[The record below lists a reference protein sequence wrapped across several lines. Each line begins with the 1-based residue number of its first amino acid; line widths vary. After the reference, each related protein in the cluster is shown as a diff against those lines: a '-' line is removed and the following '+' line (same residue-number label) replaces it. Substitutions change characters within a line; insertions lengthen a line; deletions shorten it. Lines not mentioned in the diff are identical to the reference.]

1 MSGGSSART
10 AAGVMMPSPVNRAAH
25 RTIRRM
31 AFHMARLLLGR
42 RARVGFGCGRE
53 DRPNSVLSR
62 HASHS
67 DRWTRPSGHLARDPP
82 GLRGP
87 AGGATFR
94 HVLRAFRLGAGL
106 TQADLA
112 RRAGVPAKTVNNYQ
126 RGSRPTGRVL
136 TKLVRVLGPG
146 LVVQEGRAAP

>member
-1 MSGGSSART
+1 M
-10 AAGVMMPSPVNRAAH
+10 
-25 RTIRRM
+25 
-31 AFHMARLLLGR
+31 RLTPTDGRGR
-42 RARVGFGCGRE
+42 RATLRG
-53 DRPNSVLSR
+53 
-62 HASHS
+62 
-67 DRWTRPSGHLARDPP
+67 TRPACVAR
-82 GLRGP
+82 R
-87 AGGATFR
+87 GGATFR
-94 HVLRAFRLGAGL
+94 DVLRAFRLGAGL